1 MNRKIKNNS
10 RILEAV
16 HEGVSDLHRLGLI
29 DKRKMRKY
37 DALCLEP
44 VKDDPPQITGTWI
57 VEADLLRGDEVVR
70 RGQPKRSK
78 KARPHLIG
86 KPAK

>member
-1 MNRKIKNNS
+1 MPSKIKNNS

-16 HEGVSDLHRLGLI
+16 HEGASDLQRLGFI

-37 DALCLEP
+37 DTLCLEP
-44 VKDDPPQITGTWI
+44 VKDDPPEITGAWI
-57 VEADLLRGDEVVR
+57 GEADLLRGEEVVR

-78 KARPHLIG
+78 GAPTSHR
-86 KPAK
+86 